1 MRLLRNYNKPGNGNK
16 GINSEVIRGKNYHA
30 QKLICITYLDKE
42 VFFFFSFFLISRNR
56 NRKPASRFFLMISY
70 L

>member
-42 VFFFFSFFLISRNR
+42 VFFFSFFLISRNR